1 MRKVFFVSPVRF
13 LIVLV
18 AICAMAPA
26 AHAQAP
32 INSPAPAAPA
42 IAPAQPQAQDQP
54 AAGTNDEL
62 LAKAAKLYYSTDKA
76 GLAGF
81 DCAVHPDWHALFL
94 SDGNG
99 AVDAA
104 DPRVAL
110 LNSVNIAFHAR
121 MKGGSG
127 LDWTPPAHPGQPL
140 DQDSASLLDKMQAG
154 TAQTLQGFMQFWTPF
169 VDGSIIPD
177 SADGVQI
184 APAEKGGYKLH
195 VDQEGTTLTEIFSSD
210 LVLQQFNVTMNGMTV
225 NFSPSYKPTEKG
237 LLVTSFLA
245 RIIPSGAATGQTD
258 EMHVNI
264 EYQTVDGFPIPAKLN
279 LEELNHGIFNF
290 VLDGCAVSRKAQ

>member
-1 MRKVFFVSPVRF
+1 MAA
-13 LIVLV
+13 VL
-18 AICAMAPA
+18 
-26 AHAQAP
+26 HAQAANP
-32 INSPAPAAPA
+32 PAPVAPVPP
-42 IAPAQPQAQDQP
+42 PAQGQP
-54 AAGTNDEL
+54 AAETNNEL

-104 DPRVAL
+104 DPRIVL
-110 LNSVNIAFHAR
+110 LNSVSIAFHAR

-127 LDWTPPAHPGQPL
+127 LDWNPAAHTGQPL
-140 DQDSASLLDKMQAG
+140 DQESANLLDKMQAG

-169 VDGSIIPD
+169 VDGSIVPD
-177 SADGVQI
+177 SSDGVEI
-184 APAEKGGYKLH
+184 TPTDKGGYKLRAE
-195 VDQEGTTLTEIFSSD
+195 QEGTTLTEVLSSG
-210 LVLQQFNVTMNGMTV
+210 LVLQQFNVAMNGMTV
-225 NFSPSYKPTEKG
+225 NFSPSYESTEKG
-237 LLVTSFLA
+237 LLVTSFVA
-245 RIIPSGAATGQTD
+245 HIIPSGAATEQTD

-290 VLDGCAVSRKAQ
+290 VLDGCTVTRLAR